1 MIPPNRASKAL
12 YMNNLGKRP
21 KFILCKRIKTV
32 GLLAYSGRVMD
43 FSESEEQQMIRELVR
58 DFAETVLMPTVEH
71 RDSSQTPPSEEWEQF
86 LDYGLQGVTI
96 PEEYGGSLVSDISKA
111 IIVEELSRVDPS
123 FGVMFCV
130 HVGLC
135 SETIALHGN
144 EEQKSKY
151 LTRLAAGEV
160 GAYSL
165 SEAGAGTDAAA
176 MICKAKLSD
185 DGKHYILNGE
195 KMWVTNGVQAKI
207 IVLFAKDVDHP
218 DYGVKKHGG
227 TTAFIIESSFDG
239 FSVGKKEDKLGI
251 RSSDTCTL
259 ILNDCKVPVEN
270 VLKGVG
276 KGFPIAMNALDNSRI
291 GIAAQALGIAQGAYE
306 SALNY
311 SHEREA
317 FGKPIAHHQMIMSY
331 LADMA
336 TRIEASRQLVYR
348 ASWAKQNHYENNGPR
363 HTQEASMAKLYAGDT
378 AMWVSERAIQVLGG
392 YGYTKEFP
400 VERFFRDAKITQ
412 IYEGTQEVQRIVI
425 SRTLK

>member
-1 MIPPNRASKAL
+1 
-12 YMNNLGKRP
+12 
-21 KFILCKRIKTV
+21 
-32 GLLAYSGRVMD
+32 MD
-43 FSESEEQQMIRELVR
+43 YAESDEQQMIRELVR
-58 DFAETVLMPTVEH
+58 DFAETVLAPTVEH
-71 RDSSQTPPSEEWEQF
+71 RDSNQQPPSEEWQQF
-86 LDYGLQGVTI
+86 LEYGLQGVTI
-96 PEEYGGSLVSDISKA
+96 PEDYGGSPIDDISES

-135 SETIALHGN
+135 AKTISLHGD
-144 EEQKSKY
+144 EYQKSKY
-151 LTRLAAGEV
+151 LPRLAAGEV

-176 MICKAKLSD
+176 MICKAKLSE
-185 DGKHYILNGE
+185 DGSHFILNGE
-195 KMWVTNGVQAKI
+195 KMWVTNGAQAKI
-207 IVLFAKDVDHP
+207 LVLFAKDVDHP

-227 TTAFIIESSFDG
+227 TTAFIVESTFEG
-239 FSVGKKEDKLGI
+239 FTVGKKEDKLGI

-259 ILNDCKVPVEN
+259 VLNDCKVPVEN
-270 VLKGVG
+270 VIKGAG
-276 KGFPIAMNALDNSRI
+276 NGFPIAMNALDNSRI

-311 SHEREA
+311 AHEREA

-336 TRIEASRQLVYR
+336 TRIEAARQLVYR
-348 ASWAKQNHYENNGPR
+348 ASWAKQEHYENGGQR

>member
-1 MIPPNRASKAL
+1 
-12 YMNNLGKRP
+12 MNFAEN
-21 KFILCKRIKTV
+21 
-32 GLLAYSGRVMD
+32 D
-43 FSESEEQQMIRELVR
+43 EQQMIRELVR
-58 DFAETVLMPTVEH
+58 DFAETTLSPTAEH
-71 RDSSQTPPSEEWEQF
+71 RDQNQIPPSEEWEAF
-86 LDYGLQGVTI
+86 IEYGLQGVTI
-96 PEEYGGSLVSDISKA
+96 PEEYGGSPVDDISES

-135 SETIALHGN
+135 AKTISIHGN
-144 EEQKSKY
+144 EQQKQKY

-185 DGKHYILNGE
+185 DGKHFILNGE
-195 KMWVTNGVQAKI
+195 KMWVTNGAQAKI
-207 IVLFAKDVDHP
+207 LVLFAKDVDHP
-218 DYGVKKHGG
+218 DYGVKRHGG
-227 TTAFIIESSFDG
+227 TTAFIVEPSFDG
-239 FSVGKKEDKLGI
+239 FKVGKKEDKLGI

-259 ILNDCKVPVEN
+259 ILENCKVPVEN

-291 GIAAQALGIAQGAYE
+291 GIAAQALGIAQGSYE
-306 SALNY
+306 AALKY

-317 FGKPIAHHQMIMSY
+317 FGKPIAYHQMIMSY
-331 LADMA
+331 LSDMA
-336 TRIEASRQLVYR
+336 TRIDAARLLVYK
-348 ASWAKQNHYENNGPR
+348 ASWAKQQHYEHDGPR
-363 HTQEASMAKLYAGDT
+363 HTKEASMAKLYAGDT

-425 SRTLK
+425 ARSLV

>member
-1 MIPPNRASKAL
+1 
-12 YMNNLGKRP
+12 
-21 KFILCKRIKTV
+21 
-32 GLLAYSGRVMD
+32 MD

-58 DFAETVLMPTVEH
+58 DFAENVLAPTAEH
-71 RDSSQTPPSEEWEQF
+71 RDQNQIPPSEEWEQF
-86 LDYGLQGVTI
+86 LDFGLQGVTI
-96 PEEYGGSLVSDISKA
+96 PEEYGGSPVDDISES

-135 SETIALHGN
+135 AKTIALHGN
-144 EEQKSKY
+144 EDQKQKY
-151 LTRLAAGEV
+151 LTRLAAGDV

-185 DGKHYILNGE
+185 DGKHFILNGE
-195 KMWVTNGVQAKI
+195 KMWVTNGAQAKI

-227 TTAFIIESSFDG
+227 TTAFIVESEFEG

-251 RSSDTCTL
+251 SSSDTCTL
-259 ILNDCKVPVEN
+259 VVNNCKVPVEN

-306 SALNY
+306 AALNY
-311 SHEREA
+311 SHQREA
-317 FGKPIAHHQMIMSY
+317 FGKPIAHHQMITAY

-336 TRIEASRQLVYR
+336 TRIDAARLLVYK
-348 ASWAKQNHYENNGPR
+348 ASFAKQEHYENNGPR
-363 HTQEASMAKLYAGDT
+363 HTKEASMAKLYAGDT

-425 SRTLK
+425 SRALK

>member
-1 MIPPNRASKAL
+1 
-12 YMNNLGKRP
+12 
-21 KFILCKRIKTV
+21 
-32 GLLAYSGRVMD
+32 MD
-43 FSESEEQQMIRELVR
+43 YAETDEQQMIRELVR
-58 DFAETVLMPTVEH
+58 DFAESVLEPTIEH
-71 RDSSQTPPSEEWEQF
+71 RDENQIAPSAEWEQF
-86 LDYGLQGVTI
+86 LEFGLQGVTI
-96 PEEYGGSLVSDISKA
+96 PEKYGGSPVDDISES
-111 IIVEELSRVDPS
+111 IIVEELARVDPS
-123 FGVMFCV
+123 FAVMYCV

-135 SETIALHGN
+135 AKTIALHGN
-144 EEQKSKY
+144 ESQKEQY

-207 IVLFAKDVDHP
+207 LVLFAKDVDHP

-227 TTAFIIESSFDG
+227 STAFIVDSSFEG
-239 FSVGKKEDKLGI
+239 FSVGKKENKLGI

-259 ILNDCKVPVEN
+259 ILDNCKVPVEN

-291 GIAAQALGIAQGAYE
+291 GIAAQALGIAQGAFE
-306 SALNY
+306 AALKY
-311 SHEREA
+311 AHEREA
-317 FGKPIAHHQMIMSY
+317 FGQVIARHQMITAY
-331 LADMA
+331 LVDMA
-336 TRIEASRQLVYR
+336 TRIEAARLLVYK
-348 ASWAKQNHYENNGPR
+348 ASWVKQQHYEHDGPR
-363 HTQEASMAKLYAGDT
+363 HSKEASMAKLYAGDT

-425 SRTLK
+425 ARALK

>member
-1 MIPPNRASKAL
+1 
-12 YMNNLGKRP
+12 
-21 KFILCKRIKTV
+21 
-32 GLLAYSGRVMD
+32 MD
-43 FSESEEQQMIRELVR
+43 FAETDEQQMIRELVR
-58 DFAETVLMPTVEH
+58 DFAESVLAPTIEH
-71 RDSSQTPPSEEWEQF
+71 RDENQIAPSAEWLEF
-86 LDYGLQGVTI
+86 LEYGLQGVTI
-96 PEEYGGSLVSDISKA
+96 PEKYGGSPVDDISES
-111 IIVEELSRVDPS
+111 IIVEELARIDPS
-123 FGVMFCV
+123 FAVMYCV

-135 SETIALHGN
+135 AKTIALHGN
-144 EEQKSKY
+144 ESQKEQY
-151 LTRLAAGEV
+151 LTRLAAGDV

-185 DGKHYILNGE
+185 DGKHYLLNGE

-227 TTAFIIESSFDG
+227 STAFIVDSSFEG
-239 FSVGKKEDKLGI
+239 FSVGKKENKLGI

-259 ILNDCKVPVEN
+259 ILQDCKVPVEN
-270 VLKGVG
+270 VLTGIG

-306 SALNY
+306 AALKY
-311 SHEREA
+311 AHEREA
-317 FGKPIAHHQMIMSY
+317 FGKPIAHHQMIMAY

-336 TRIEASRQLVYR
+336 TRIDASRLLVYR
-348 ASWAKQNHYENNGPR
+348 ASWVKQQHYEHDGPR
-363 HTQEASMAKLYAGDT
+363 HSKEASMAKLYAGDT

-412 IYEGTQEVQRIVI
+412 IYEGSQEVQRIVI
-425 SRTLK
+425 ARALK

>member
-1 MIPPNRASKAL
+1 MGVI
-12 YMNNLGKRP
+12 
-21 KFILCKRIKTV
+21 
-32 GLLAYSGRVMD
+32 GRVMNYA
-43 FSESEEQQMIRELVR
+43 ESDEQQMIRELVR
-58 DFAETVLMPTVEH
+58 DFAESVLAPTAEH
-71 RDSSQTPPSEEWEQF
+71 RDANQIPPSDEWQQF
-86 LDYGLQGVTI
+86 LDFGLQGVTI
-96 PEEYGGSLVSDISKA
+96 PEKYGGSPVDDISES

-135 SETIALHGN
+135 AKTIALHGD
-144 EEQKSKY
+144 EEQKQKY
-151 LTRLAAGEV
+151 LSRLAAGEV

-165 SEAGAGTDAAA
+165 SESGAGTDAAA

-185 DGKHYILNGE
+185 DGKHFILNGE
-195 KMWVTNGVQAKI
+195 KMWVTNGAQADI

-227 TTAFIIESSFDG
+227 TTAFIVESSFDG

-259 ILNDCKVPVEN
+259 VLKNCKVPVEN

-276 KGFPIAMNALDNSRI
+276 NGFPIAMNALDNSRI

-306 SALNY
+306 AALNY

-317 FGKPIAHHQMIMSY
+317 FGKPIAHHQMIMNY

-336 TRIEASRQLVYR
+336 TRIQAARDLVYR
-348 ASWAKQNHYENNGPR
+348 ASWAKQEHYENDGPR
-363 HTQEASMAKLYAGDT
+363 HTQEASMAKLFAGDT
-378 AMWVSERAIQVLGG
+378 AMWVTERAIQVLGG

-425 SRTLK
+425 ARSLK